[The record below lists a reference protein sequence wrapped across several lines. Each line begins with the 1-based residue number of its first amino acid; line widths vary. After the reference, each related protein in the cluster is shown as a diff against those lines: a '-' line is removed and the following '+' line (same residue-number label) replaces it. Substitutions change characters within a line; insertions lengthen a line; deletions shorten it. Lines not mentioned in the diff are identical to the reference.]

1 MGFNDIE
8 LRRIERLVGGFCR
21 SRVPDHLK
29 AKIKVFYEIRGYEV
43 RILECRHSS
52 GKGHL
57 WVELPIARFKYDPD
71 GFKWDLFWRRA
82 SGRWM
87 KCPDFE
93 PTNRL
98 QSLIDEIKEDQF
110 GVFWG

>member
-8 LRRIERLVGGFCR
+8 LRRIEKVVGGFCR
-21 SRVPDHLK
+21 SRVPDHLM

-43 RILECRHSS
+43 RILESRQFS
-52 GKGHL
+52 GKGHE

-98 QSLIDEIKEDQF
+98 QSLIDEIKEDYHRL
-110 GVFWG
+110 FWG